1 MIPAVDT
8 FIGYLAS
15 QRGLARTT
23 LQAYR
28 SDLDRFFRFLQS
40 RNIALEEVDLMVLR
54 AFLSWLERE
63 GLRPTTRARYTTTLR
78 RFFGYLVRQGVRPD
92 NPAELLARPMMRR
105 TLPRFL
111 TEGEV
116 EALLEAPDPDR
127 PLGIRDRALLE
138 MMYGSG
144 LRVSETVGLRTRDV
158 DLRERVVH
166 VRGKGEKIRW
176 VPMTEPARM
185 WLRRY
190 LREVRPDLAARARTD
205 RGSLFLNR
213 RGGTLSRVWV
223 WKMLQRY
230 AWRAGIRPPLHPH
243 MLRHSFATHLLSR
256 GMDLRTLQMLLG
268 HASLS
273 TTQVYTHL
281 DLTTLRRNVDRFHP
295 RS

>member
-1 MIPAVDT
+1 MNTAVDV
-8 FIGYLAS
+8 FLGYLAS
-15 QRGLARTT
+15 QRGLAKNT
-23 LQAYR
+23 LKAYR
-28 SDLDRFFRFLQS
+28 SDLQRFFQFLEVRGILLQD
-40 RNIALEEVDLMVLR
+40 VDLTVLR
-54 AFLSWLERE
+54 AFLARLERE

-78 RFFGYLVRQGVRPD
+78 RFFGYLVREGIRAD
-92 NPAELLARPMMRR
+92 NPAELLGRPRARR

-111 TEGEV
+111 TLGEV
-116 EALLEAPDPDR
+116 EALLEAPDTSS

-138 MMYGSG
+138 VMYGSG
-144 LRVSETVGLRTRDV
+144 LRVSETVGLRTRDL
-158 DLRERVVH
+158 DLRERAVH
-166 VRGKGEKIRW
+166 VHGKGEKVRW
-176 VPMTEPARM
+176 VPLTEPARR
-185 WLRRY
+185 WVARY
-190 LREVRPDLAARARTD
+190 IREVRPELSSRVRSDS
-205 RGSLFLNR
+205 GVLFLNV
-213 RGGTLSRVWV
+213 RGRPLSRVWV

-281 DLTTLRRNVDRFHP
+281 DLASLRQSVDRFHP

>member
-28 SDLDRFFRFLQS
+28 SDLDRFFRFLHS

-54 AFLSWLERE
+54 AFLAWLERE

-92 NPAELLARPMMRR
+92 NPAELLARPRMRR

-190 LREVRPDLAARARTD
+190 LREVRPDLAVRARTD

>member
-1 MIPAVDT
+1 MSTAVDA
-8 FIGYLAS
+8 FLGYLAS
-15 QRGLARTT
+15 QRGLAKNT

-28 SDLDRFFRFLQS
+28 SDLQRFFQFLEVRGIS
-40 RNIALEEVDLMVLR
+40 LEDVDLTVLR
-54 AFLSWLERE
+54 AFLARLERE

-78 RFFGYLVRQGVRPD
+78 RFFGYLVREGIRTD
-92 NPAELLARPMMRR
+92 NPAELLGRPRSRR

-111 TEGEV
+111 TLGEV
-116 EALLEAPDPDR
+116 EALLEAPDTSS

-138 MMYGSG
+138 VMYGSG
-144 LRVSETVGLRTRDV
+144 LRVSETVGLRTRDL
-158 DLRERVVH
+158 DLRERALH
-166 VRGKGEKIRW
+166 VRGKGEKVRW
-176 VPMTEPARM
+176 VPLTEPARK
-185 WLRRY
+185 WVARY
-190 LREVRPDLAARARTD
+190 VREVRPELSSRVRSDS
-205 RGSLFLNR
+205 GVLFLNV
-213 RGGTLSRVWV
+213 RGRPLSRVWV

-281 DLTTLRRNVDRFHP
+281 DLASLRQSVDRFHP